1 MTCEEILEK
10 LEQLSPSS
18 FAMDWDNSGFL
29 VGDRKK
35 EVRRVLIAVDATK
48 EVIQEAID
56 KNADFILTHHPMIFK
71 PVKRVTK
78 DDVLGEKIMLLCE
91 HGIGLCCMHT
101 NFDVMGMADAVADE
115 LSLQK
120 RDVLEVTFEDDISKE
135 GLGRTGMLP
144 REMSLKELA
153 SVVKMKFHIPNVILY
168 GESDRIVEKIAICGG
183 SGKSMIPYA
192 QKSGCQVLI
201 TGDLDYHSCLD
212 AMQDGL
218 SLIDAGHFGI
228 EKIFIPYMKDF
239 FEKELKGITVLCSR
253 QEQIGTVV

>member
-29 VGDRKK
+29 VGDKK
-35 EVRRVLIAVDATK
+35 REVRRVLIAVDATK
-48 EVIQEAID
+48 SVIEEAIN
-56 KNADFILTHHPMIFK
+56 KNADMILTHHPMIFT
-71 PVKRVTK
+71 PVKRIVK
-78 DDVLGEKIMLLCE
+78 EDFLGEKIMLLCE
-91 HGIGLCCMHT
+91 HGINLVSMHT

-135 GLGRTGMLP
+135 GLGRIGYLP
-144 REMSLKELA
+144 REMSLRELA
-153 SVVKMKFHIPNVILY
+153 SLVKLKFHIPNVVLY
-168 GESDRIVEKIAICGG
+168 GENDRIVEKVAICGG
-183 SGKSMIPYA
+183 SGRSMIPFA
-192 QKSGCQVLI
+192 EKADCQVLI

-212 AMQDGL
+212 AMQQGL

-228 EKIFIPYMKDF
+228 EKIFIPYMKDY
-239 FEKELKGITVLCSR
+239 FEKEVKGVTVLCSN
-253 QEQIGTVV
+253 QEQIGTVI